1 MLSEGAM
8 VCTKYANPL
17 LTRILWKVGE
27 IRLSGVPGPDPVP
40 GATPKPAR
48 NGLYK
53 VGRVS

>member
-1 MLSEGAM
+1 M